1 MRTCAYAHGFPPIYF
16 FFIYIL
22 FSGGRCLLF
31 CRFFAVR
38 RLFAGCF
45 GAVCVVCYSVFFLGF
60 CVLFF
65 DSGFVWWFVWW
76 FRFVL
81 RGFLMLVKIRGCQ
94 RESAQNEGVSGVMSG
109 VFACSGLVQHIFLVC
124 VLFQMYLEQGKHPT
138 SAKKALLLN
147 RITMCFQSSKPMRKN
162 RR

>member
-1 MRTCAYAHGFPPIYF
+1 
-16 FFIYIL
+16 
-22 FSGGRCLLF
+22 
-31 CRFFAVR
+31 
-38 RLFAGCF
+38 
-45 GAVCVVCYSVFFLGF
+45 
-60 CVLFF
+60 
-65 DSGFVWWFVWW
+65 
-76 FRFVL
+76 
-81 RGFLMLVKIRGCQ
+81 MLVKIRGCQ
-94 RESAQNEGVSGVMSG
+94 CESVQNVGVSGVMSG